1 MRKASG
7 DAALSWH
14 GVFAMCALFASSA
27 SASSLAI
34 KMHST
39 ACRFSTTLLG
49 SRALVGTL
57 VQPHDLLL
65 QQGLDGL
72 NVRQVLQQH
81 GYDTTKEAVA
91 AVAMQPS
98 QVCSQNITL

>member
-1 MRKASG
+1 
-7 DAALSWH
+7 
-14 GVFAMCALFASSA
+14 MCALSPRSISALSSA
-27 SASSLAI
+27 VRL
-34 KMHST
+34 HST

-81 GYDTTKEAVA
+81 SYDATKEAVA

-98 QVCSQNITL
+98 QVCSQNNTL

>member
-1 MRKASG
+1 MLG
-7 DAALSWH
+7 
-14 GVFAMCALFASSA
+14 
-27 SASSLAI
+27 
-34 KMHST
+34 
-39 ACRFSTTLLG
+39 RFSTTLLG

-81 GYDTTKEAVA
+81 GYDSTPEAVA

-98 QVCSQNITL
+98 QVCNQNNALCMEEHMQGVECMACG